1 MNMVKKITKDERE
14 QIVTSIQEYFEVE
27 RGEQIGSIAAEQLLD
42 FFMKELGPFIYNQGI
57 RDAKGIVEEK
67 VMNLEEDILS
77 LERPVGRKLY

>member
-57 RDAKGIVEEK
+57 RDAKGMVEEK